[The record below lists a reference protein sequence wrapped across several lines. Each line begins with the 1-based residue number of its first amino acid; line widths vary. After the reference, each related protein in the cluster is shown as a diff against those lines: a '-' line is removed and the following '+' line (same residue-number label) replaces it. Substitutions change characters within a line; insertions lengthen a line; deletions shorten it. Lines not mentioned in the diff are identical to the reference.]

1 MFGRLCR
8 RAEAAGDDDDDHGQN
23 GKAAGGDEQA
33 EYEATS
39 RHDTIVDV
47 SERREIAGMQS
58 YLAPDE
64 KVLVVARQSRVFP
77 GATLIFTPDTV
88 FCTDRRV
95 IVRDPM
101 MLGLREHLDY
111 YRHRDI
117 KTVRLVRGRF
127 TSSLMF
133 TVPGMGTAA
142 RSARGAD
149 NGVIKAIPHE
159 KAQAIYKIVS
169 EYGNSTTTAN
179 RRRRAGGGRD

>member
-8 RAEAAGDDDDDHGQN
+8 RAEAVDNDDDNDGQN
-23 GKAAGGDEQA
+23 GKAVGGDEQA

-47 SERREIAGMQS
+47 SERREIAGVQS

-64 KVLVVARQSRVFP
+64 KVLVVAKQSRVFP

-88 FCTDRRV
+88 FCTDRRI

-149 NGVIKAIPHE
+149 NGVISAIPHE
-159 KAQAIYKIVS
+159 KAQAIYKLVS
-169 EYGNSTTTAN
+169 EYGNSTAN
-179 RRRRAGGGRD
+179 RGRRAGGGRD